1 MIKTL
6 EIKNFKS
13 IKNLKLNCKRINV
26 FIGEPNTGKS
36 NILETIGILSFF
48 PHGKNLDEFVRF
60 ENITDLFYDKNLEEA
75 VEISIDNKKSLIIRF
90 AEGNFYF
97 IYKGREKAS
106 AGKCNYKGIFSSK
119 TYFKPLKKFKFY
131 RFGIVKEFKK
141 EQAEYLYPARGDNL
155 LSILLTRNKLKRLI
169 SQIVSNY
176 GLKIALKPVEHKIE
190 ILKEI
195 DEIII
200 SYPYSLLSDTLQRII
215 FHIVAIETNE
225 NSIIAF
231 EEPEAHAFPYH
242 TKFLAER
249 IALDRKKNQYF
260 ISTHNP
266 YFLLSLLEKSPK
278 EDIAVFL
285 TYFENYQTKVK
296 ELNDEKKKAILDMD
310 ADVFFNIEKLLEG

>member
-13 IKNLKLNCKRINV
+13 IKNLKLNCRRINV

-48 PHGKNLDEFVRF
+48 SHGKNLDEFVRF

-75 VEISIDNKKSLIIRF
+75 VEISIDNEGSLIIRF
-90 AEGNFYF
+90 VEGNFYF
-97 IYKGREKAS
+97 IYKEREEAS
-106 AGKCNYKGIFSSK
+106 AGKCDYKGIFSSK
-119 TYFKPLKKFKFY
+119 TYFKSLKKFKFY

-195 DEIII
+195 DEVII

-225 NSIIAF
+225 DSIIAF
-231 EEPEAHAFPYH
+231 EEPEAHAFPYY

-249 IALDRKKNQYF
+249 IALDKKNQYF

-278 EDIAVFL
+278 EDIAIFL
-285 TYFENYQTKVK
+285 TYFEDYQTKVK
-296 ELNDEKKKAILDMD
+296 ELDDKKRRTILDME